1 MPDSL
6 NVLVLEDRQAD
17 AELMVYE
24 LSRAGFS
31 PVWRRVE
38 SEPEFL
44 DCLQPA
50 PDLILAD
57 YSLPQFDALRAL
69 YDVQD
74 RGLEIP
80 FIIIT
85 GSVNEEVAVECMKQ
99 GAADYLLKDRLTRL
113 GPAVV
118 HALEQ
123 TQLNRRK
130 KEAEQALLKSEAL
143 NRGILR
149 SQNAIIAVLDRDGNV
164 QAANEAWGE
173 FARENGGS
181 EELAAAS
188 QANYLEITR
197 RAAEQG
203 DESARIALEGIQA
216 VLNRSE
222 VLFTHEYPAHSK
234 SRKRWFLL
242 YVTPMDEPQ
251 GGVVL
256 THLEITQRK
265 LAEERLTL
273 LSTALEAAD
282 NTVIITDRAGTIVW
296 VNPAF
301 SRLTGYTYHQAV
313 GHFSH
318 LANSR
323 AHDADTFKNMW
334 KTILDG
340 QVWHSEIMNRRRN
353 GSTYMAEIT
362 ITPVTDENGEI
373 THFIDIEQDITERKQ
388 HERELEAI
396 VTVANALRTA
406 KTRSEMLPVVVHQ
419 AVELVKAD
427 TAAISLYD
435 PQNDEMVFSLAE
447 GVLDKLCGSRF
458 PAGEGLTGFLVA
470 SRTTYLTRN
479 ALEEPR
485 LKTGLFD
492 EPTALAGVPLV
503 TQGQMV
509 GILWLGR
516 KKEFSPN
523 EVRLMNAIADIS
535 SSSLYRASLYE
546 ETEQR
551 LQRLTAL
558 REVDKAITASLDVRV
573 TLSVLVEQVTAQLF
587 IHAADVLL
595 LNSETQS
602 LEYVASHGFRYNLSP
617 SMRVTGQGFAHQAV
631 IERQVISIPD
641 INQEGSDYANR
652 LRVRGEEF
660 VAYFAVPLIAKGQVK
675 GVLELFHR
683 APLFPNSDWVNFLE
697 TLAGQAAIAIDNAE
711 LFNSLQR
718 SNISLAVA
726 YDDTIEGW
734 ARALDLRDH
743 ETEFHSR
750 RVTEMTLELAR
761 AAGIRES
768 EMVHIRRGALLH
780 DIGKMAIPDAILLKP
795 GPLTQA
801 EWEIIRMHPK
811 YAYDLLS
818 PIEYLRPAIDIPY
831 CHHEWWDGSGY
842 PRGLIGAQI
851 PLAARVFSIIDVYD
865 ALEADRP
872 YREGWGRERT
882 LAYIR
887 EQAGKQFD
895 PNLIELFLRRVVSQ
909 PARDAEED

>member
-1 MPDSL
+1 MPDAL
-6 NVLVLEDRQAD
+6 NVLVLEDRESD
-17 AELMVYE
+17 AELMIYE
-24 LSRAGFS
+24 LRRAGFA
-31 PVWRRVE
+31 PNWRRVE
-38 SEPEFL
+38 NEPDFL
-44 DCLQPA
+44 EALDPQL
-50 PDLILAD
+50 DVILAD
-57 YSLPQFDALRAL
+57 YSLPQFDALKAL
-69 YDVQD
+69 HHVQS

-80 FIIIT
+80 LLIIT
-85 GSVNEEVAVECMKQ
+85 GSVSEEVAVECMKQ
-99 GAADYLLKDRLTRL
+99 GAADYLLKDRLARL
-113 GPAVV
+113 GPAVH

-130 KEAEQALLKSEAL
+130 KEAEQALLNSEAL
-143 NRGILR
+143 NHAIQH
-149 SQNAIIAVLDRDGNV
+149 SQNSIVAILDSEGTILMV
-164 QAANEAWGE
+164 NEAWE
-173 FARENGGS
+173 QFVRENGGGGL
-181 EELAAAS
+181 LAAGKGS
-188 QANYLEITR
+188 NYLEVAR
-197 RAAEQG
+197 QAAESG
-203 DESARIALEGIQA
+203 DEDAQKALVGIQS
-216 VLNRSE
+216 VLSRTE
-222 VLFTHEYPAHSK
+222 PLFSHEYPAHSK
-234 SRKRWFLL
+234 SRKRWFLI
-242 YVTPMDEPQ
+242 YVTPMDETG
-251 GGVVL
+251 GGVVV

-273 LSTALEAAD
+273 LNKALEAAD

-301 SRLTGYTYHQAV
+301 TRLTGYTSSQAV
-313 GHFSH
+313 GHYSH

-323 AHDADTFKNMW
+323 AHDPIAFKNMW

-340 QVWHSEIMNRRRN
+340 QVWHSEILNRHRN

-362 ITPVTDENGEI
+362 ITPVYDENDEI

-406 KTRSEMLPVVVHQ
+406 KIRSEMLPVVIHQ
-419 AVELVKAD
+419 IVDLVKAD

-447 GVLDKLCGSRF
+447 GVLGKLSGSRF
-458 PAGEGLTGFLVA
+458 SASEGLTGFLVS
-470 SRTTYLTRN
+470 SRTTYITRN

-485 LKTGLFD
+485 LKTGLFN
-492 EPTALAGVPLV
+492 EATALAGVPLL
-503 TQGQMV
+503 TQGQLV
-509 GILWLGR
+509 GILWIGR
-516 KKEFSPN
+516 KDEFSSN
-523 EVRLMNAIADIS
+523 EERLLNAIADIS
-535 SSSLYRASLYE
+535 ASAIYRASLYE

-558 REVDKAITASLDVRV
+558 REVDKAITASLDVRI
-573 TLSVLVEQVTAQLF
+573 TLSVLVEQVIAQLSM
-587 IHAADVLL
+587 HAADVLL

-602 LEYVASHGFRYNLSP
+602 LEYVASHGFRYNLAP
-617 SMRVTGQGFAHQAV
+617 SMRILGQSFAHQAV
-631 IERQVISIPD
+631 LERRVITIPD
-641 INQEGSDYANR
+641 INQEKAEFANR

-683 APLFPNSDWVNFLE
+683 APHFPNSDWLNFLE

-718 SNISLAVA
+718 SNINLAVA

-750 RVTEMTLELAR
+750 RVTEMTMEMAR
-761 AAGIRES
+761 AAGIRET
-768 EMVHIRRGALLH
+768 ELVHVRRGALLH

-795 GPLTQA
+795 GPLTQE

-811 YAYDLLS
+811 YAFDLLS

-842 PRGLIGAQI
+842 PRGLKANQI
-851 PLAARVFSIIDVYD
+851 PLAARVFSIIDVFD

-872 YREGWGRERT
+872 YRTGWGKTRT
-882 LAYIR
+882 LDYIC
-887 EQAGKQFD
+887 EQSGKQFD
-895 PNLIELFLRRVVSQ
+895 PELVEQFLNRYGEI
-909 PARDAEED
+909 PAKEVETV